1 MVTSKIRQ
9 RIIGKGR
16 GAVFAPADFLDLGAR
31 ASVDQALSRLADQGV
46 IRRLTRG
53 LYDYP
58 KRSPRFGMLSPL
70 PDDVAKAIARTNNQI
85 LQVSPSMAANLF
97 GLTTQVPSKPTYMT
111 DGPTRTKTIGKQVIQ
126 FRKASPKTL
135 VGAGQKTGAVF
146 QALRYMGKDRIDD
159 RVIAKLATA
168 LDGNDRNLL
177 AKQSKHVPAW
187 MHPVVQQI
195 VAYA

>member
-16 GAVFAPADFLDLGAR
+16 GAVFAPADFLDLGSR
-31 ASVDQALSRLADQGV
+31 ASVDQALSRLAGQGV

-58 KRSPRFGMLSPL
+58 KQSARFGMLSPSL
-70 PDDVAKAIARTNNQI
+70 DDVAKAITRTNNQI

-111 DGPTRTKTIGKQVIQ
+111 DGPTRTKAIGKQVIQ

-146 QALRYMGKDRIDD
+146 QALRYMGKDRIDE

-168 LDGNDRNLL
+168 LEDKDRNLL
-177 AKQSKHVPAW
+177 AKQSKLAPAW